1 VSNRAWPDGHDPVA
15 AELRRALDEA
25 ERRVPDDVTLRRGWA
40 AFATRP
46 GTRSTTGRRNA
57 RLSWFAGGMASTAA
71 LALACAAWLW
81 PRVVETPER
90 RLQAAPTAAQAPA
103 AGETPAPD
111 GSRRLTLEGGV
122 EAQLQHTSVMRIEG
136 SDPRVE
142 DGAVQFKVPHRRPGH
157 PFVVRAERYR
167 VIVLGTQFGV
177 SVNGDR
183 RVDVDVDEGV
193 VEVWS
198 SDVRLARL
206 ERGQRWNST
215 ANDDT
220 AATAPAADGADR
232 AANAVGTEATGGA
245 ADDDTG
251 HQELPPAARAE
262 KLIPSGGTKFGRSE
276 AHRRQ
281 AGRATRVAVVAG
293 PARATESPA
302 SARAALA
309 AGDAPRA
316 LEIYRNLA
324 QKTGPGAENAAY
336 EIGRILNE
344 RGQSTAA
351 VAAWRRY
358 RSDYPNGILR
368 VEADV
373 SIIET
378 LARAGESDDALTEAT
393 DFLRRRP
400 DSERR
405 GEIARVAGDLYRA
418 RGDCRHAV
426 GAYQVALSTSR
437 VRDVADAASFHRAA
451 CLVRLGDGG
460 GVDALRGYL
469 RAYPDGRFKRQAG
482 ELVEQATSKAA
493 NR

>member
-1 VSNRAWPDGHDPVA
+1 VSNRAWPDGNDPVA
-15 AELRRALDEA
+15 AELRRALDDA
-25 ERRVPDDVTLRRGWA
+25 QRRVPDDVSVRRGWA
-40 AFATRP
+40 AFGNRP
-46 GTRSTTGRRNA
+46 TAGRRSA

-71 LALACAAWLW
+71 VALACAAWLW
-81 PRVVETPER
+81 PRVVQTPER
-90 RLQAAPTAAQAPA
+90 TQVRAAVSAATGA
-103 AGETPAPD
+103 E
-111 GSRRLTLEGGV
+111 SRHLTLEGGV
-122 EAQLQHTSVMRIEG
+122 EAELQRTSVMRIEG

-142 DGAVQFKVPHRRPGH
+142 GGAVRFKVPHRRPGH

-167 VIVLGTQFGV
+167 VIVLGTRFGV
-177 SVNGDR
+177 AVNGDR

-193 VEVWS
+193 VEVWN
-198 SDVRLARL
+198 SDLRLARL
-206 ERGQRWNST
+206 EPGQRWNSAESADSP
-215 ANDDT
+215 ANDGSP
-220 AATAPAADGADR
+220 ANGPAP
-232 AANAVGTEATGGA
+232 EASGGA
-245 ADDDTG
+245 AD
-251 HQELPPAARAE
+251 HAAEELELPEAAAAQ
-262 KLIPSGGTKFGRSE
+262 KLSPSAGMKTGRSE
-276 AHRRQ
+276 PHRRQ
-281 AGRATRVAVVAG
+281 SARGGTRVAVVAG

-302 SARAALA
+302 AARAALA

-324 QKTGPGAENAAY
+324 QKTGPAAENAAY

-358 RSDYPNGILR
+358 RSDYPSGILR

-426 GAYQVALSTSR
+426 GAYQVALSASR
-437 VRDVADAASFHRAA
+437 ARDLTEAAGFYRAA
-451 CLVRLGDGG
+451 CLVRLGEAGA
-460 GVDALRGYL
+460 VEALRSHV
-469 RAYPDGRFKRQAG
+469 RAYPEGRFRRQAT

-493 NR
+493 SH